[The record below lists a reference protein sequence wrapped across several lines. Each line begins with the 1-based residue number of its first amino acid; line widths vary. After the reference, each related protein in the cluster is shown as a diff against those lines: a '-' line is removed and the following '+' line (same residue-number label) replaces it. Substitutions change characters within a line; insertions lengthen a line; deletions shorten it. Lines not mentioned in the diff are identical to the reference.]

1 MKKLLIFLM
10 MCSVLTIQA
19 TAQSYIYT
27 PPVKK
32 QKNTGKQKKQE
43 PAIPFPEQ
51 LNLLVDFTDSSENYT
66 LETLDLLDS
75 VYRILLDKT
84 NPRLYAIAIEGF
96 GGDNDDS
103 LTFHRVNNVY
113 NYFLSR
119 AKSPFIVR
127 ITSNKIKSSCSGEGE
142 ELIKY
147 EVPVDRKY
155 YKMSELPQS
164 RHTFNQTPLNGK
176 VLMTLKNNPEA
187 CIGGFA
193 DCQVPSRDS
202 LVRGYYSSVLITK
215 GSMLRINNT
224 RDKCP
229 DDLEFSIEEHLNYK
243 EVLERYFLIPHK
255 KHLLIQVGYVVLKSN
270 YKRDTGECIS
280 EMPDSIFVRFPITQE
295 QWQNKIRIFGKKYT
309 EKGVEYKSLT
319 TKKMASKVS
328 TAVQAGINVTQL
340 DTIFLGKR
348 IQPDEIDNYFY
359 QIKTNVEE
367 GSFEYNGKYYKAFK
381 VNKNGDY
388 EMKSAL
394 QQLFRIELEEE
405 DPIDTDDGKK
415 KNKKNKKYADDEEIE

>member
-1 MKKLLIFLM
+1 MKKLLIFFIL
-10 MCSVLTIQA
+10 CSALALQSM
-19 TAQSYIYT
+19 AQSYIFT
-27 PPVKK
+27 PQVKPA
-32 QKNTGKQKKQE
+32 KNANSKQKKQPE
-43 PAIPFPEQ
+43 IPFPEQ
-51 LNLLVDFTDSSENYT
+51 FCLLVDFADSSENYD

-75 VYRILLDKT
+75 VYRLAFDKA
-84 NPRLYAIAIEGF
+84 NPRMYAIAIEGF
-96 GGDNDDS
+96 GDNDDS

-119 AKSPFIVR
+119 VNSPFMVR
-127 ITSNKIKSSCSGEGE
+127 ITSNKIFNSCSGSGE

-155 YKMSELPQS
+155 YRMSDLPSS
-164 RHTFNQTPLNGK
+164 RHTFNQTSLNGK
-176 VLMTLKNNPEA
+176 VLMTFKHNPDA
-187 CIGGFA
+187 CIGSFTK
-193 DCQVPSRDS
+193 CQVPSRDS
-202 LVRGYYSSVLITK
+202 LVRGYYSSVMITK
-215 GSMLRINNT
+215 GSMLRIDNT

-229 DDLEFSIEEHLNYK
+229 DDLEFSIEEHLDYK

-255 KHLLIQVGYVVLKSN
+255 KQLLVQVGYVVLKSN
-270 YKRDTGECIS
+270 YKRDTGECFS

-328 TAVQAGINVTQL
+328 VAVQAGINVTQL

-348 IQPDEIDNYFY
+348 IQPDEIDDYFY

-367 GSFEYNGKYYKAFK
+367 GSFQYKGKYYKAFR
-381 VNKNGDY
+381 VDKNGDY
-388 EMKSAL
+388 EMKDAL
-394 QQLFRIELEEE
+394 QKLFRIELEEQ
-405 DPIDTDDGKK
+405 DPLDNTTDGK